1 MDTVR
6 QGGLATASTS
16 TARPNRTHHR
26 HEKRRGNPLHTDA
39 LSRPEL
45 PSMATSILF
54 PRRHYFEIDDQP
66 WFPDFLRQRVQT
78 GLTLVWNLRV
88 PVLQPAAPAQLVAR
102 LLTTHL
108 GPVGGYAFVDFCAGA
123 GGPTPEIER
132 AVNRRRDPAA
142 TAPAPFVLTDL
153 HPHVTQWARAAAA
166 SPHVSYV
173 REPVDAT
180 AAPKAL
186 LDRLRG
192 RPAAASYAAV
202 VAGEPEPELETE
214 RYSNGD
220 AKMSAAVDAAL
231 PTGNGNGNA
240 PPPPGQ
246 PRKIFRLFN
255 LAFHHFDDPLARAIL
270 KDTVETS
277 DGFGI
282 FELQHRTV
290 DSFFSTLLFGV
301 GILLY
306 TPIYALLERDLV
318 ALIFTYLLPVI
329 PFVLVVDGWV
339 SGLRTRTPDEIE
351 ALLRSCGAEGGA
363 DAWELRSGSEK
374 HMWPCGHLN
383 WVICLK
389 KKTV

>member
-1 MDTVR
+1 
-6 QGGLATASTS
+6 
-16 TARPNRTHHR
+16 
-26 HEKRRGNPLHTDA
+26 
-39 LSRPEL
+39 
-45 PSMATSILF
+45 MATSILVSRKHF
-54 PRRHYFEIDDQP
+54 FEIDDQP

-88 PVLQPAAPAQLVAR
+88 PLLQPAAPAQLVAR

-108 GPVGGYAFVDFCAGA
+108 GPVGGYAFVDFCAGG

-132 AVNRRRDPAA
+132 AVNRGRGAPAA
-142 TAPAPFVLTDL
+142 APAPFVLTDL
-153 HPHVTQWARAAAA
+153 HPHVAEWARHAAA
-166 SPHVSYV
+166 SPNVSYV

-192 RPAAASYAAV
+192 RASYAAV
-202 VAGEPEPELETE
+202 AAGEPEPEPEPE
-214 RYSNGD
+214 PEHRSNGD
-220 AKMSAAVDAAL
+220 AKMAAAVDAAL
-231 PTGNGNGNA
+231 PTSNGNGNSNGA
-240 PPPPGQ
+240 PPP

-306 TPIYALLERDLV
+306 TPVYAFLERDLA
-318 ALIFTYLLPVI
+318 ALVFTYLLPVI

-339 SGLRTRTPDEIE
+339 SGLRTRTPDEVE
-351 ALLRSCGAEGGA
+351 ALLRSCGAEGGAEGGA

-389 KKTV
+389 KKTA